1 MLFLNYLIS
10 YWLLVNCQLLFVMSF
25 RSTTPANN
33 IHNAQQP
40 EVITID
46 DSQEQQMADTY
57 THDSSSLQYQEVNY
71 SQQARNQRYLNTLE
85 NQDHLIL
92 HALFR
97 KDVKL
102 NIGNTSNSENNNN
115 NNNNTTINMKT
126 IGSSYDKDYS
136 LARAKHDILKSMVD
150 KS

>member
-1 MLFLNYLIS
+1 MLFLNYLIG
-10 YWLLVNCQLLFVMSF
+10 YWLFLNCQLLFVMSF

-46 DSQEQQMADTY
+46 DSQEQQMAEAY

-126 IGSSYDKDYS
+126 IGSSYDKGYS
-136 LARAKHDILKSMVD
+136 LARAKHDILKSMAD

>member
-1 MLFLNYLIS
+1 
-10 YWLLVNCQLLFVMSF
+10 MSF

-46 DSQEQQMADTY
+46 DSQEQQMAEAY

>member
-1 MLFLNYLIS
+1 
-10 YWLLVNCQLLFVMSF
+10 MSF

-33 IHNAQQP
+33 IQNAQQP

-102 NIGNTSNSENNNN
+102 NIGNNNNN
-115 NNNNTTINMKT
+115 ETNNNNTTINMKT
-126 IGSSYDKDYS
+126 IGSSYDKGYS